1 MQKKIVLTKSGIEI
15 GEVSAASY
23 SDKLSGEMTL
33 SFQTRSEK
41 ILSAKVGDRLTFN
54 EQIFR
59 IVSVNRGIYDGAF
72 LGSVS
77 AEHITFTLA
86 DEEYDF
92 DEFIFSGTASGA
104 LSKILEGTEF
114 AGTVELEINLAVEF
128 NRKNTISRRT
138 LLNDLCGKINGEI
151 IYDGAKIQ
159 IVSHRGRRERYTI
172 NKEFSVADFNIT
184 ENEEGVSYELTT
196 DKAYGLEVGDEVRVS
211 LGKPFEIETNTRIIG
226 ISYNPYYRREVIVV
240 MGDYQRD
247 IVDEII
253 DEREEADDL
262 RESLNDYVNKTE
274 LDDKVAS
281 SVDTYIN
288 SEDGKSS
295 LVHSLTGEFI
305 SSDDADG
312 YVKTTELSAEIGAYI
327 DSAAGTAKIVQNLTG
342 SFVKSD
348 ELGNYVEKTE
358 LSAEIG
364 AYIDTTSGTAK
375 IVSAVSGTYQKKS
388 DMSSYVEKTS
398 LSSEIGQYIDS
409 VSGKAKIVS
418 AVSGTYQTISGMS
431 EYATVKTTAS
441 IEQSISDVEASI
453 TLSSTYTKNTI
464 GTNVYALLQLVSN
477 ANSSSIKIKADK
489 IDFTG
494 FTTFLRASDLGS
506 SGTTTIDGAR
516 ITTGTISAD
525 RIDVDDLA
533 VKTIYGTGTYSSSK
547 LLYSDA
553 NNLYMGGTSLASSK
567 VSNIYMYSLNDI
579 EIYAGYHIYLSGNGS
594 RAIEIYT
601 SGFSGYIKPT
611 INGGVDLGQSSYRW
625 GALYVE
631 NGKLGNSNY
640 NISFDGYGSLI
651 PSTTSTLSGY
661 FEIGSS
667 SKPFSKLY
675 VKELYINGTKFES
688 GGSSTSFA
696 GKAVTMGGSSS
707 YYIQAT
713 TSRQLCPN
721 TSSTYNEFY
730 LGTSSYYWHYAYIGS
745 TAAYIGNSTSSKL
758 GFFGTTPAAR
768 QTVSSSATVETLI
781 KALKAY
787 GLIG

>member
-1 MQKKIVLTKSGIEI
+1 MQEDIVMKSGERITEVI
-15 GEVSAASY
+15 AATLTDRLGGE
-23 SDKLSGEMTL
+23 L
-33 SFQTRSEK
+33 
-41 ILSAKVGDRLTFN
+41 ILDFRTAMKRHTAPKVGDRLTFLS
-54 EQIFR
+54 QVFTI
-59 IVSVNRGIYDGAF
+59 SAVNRTISNGAF
-72 LGSVS
+72 LMDIS
-77 AEHITFTLA
+77 AEQASFSLA
-86 DEEYDF
+86 DEEF
-92 DEFIFSGTASGA
+92 DLEGFIYSGSASGA
-104 LSKILEGTEF
+104 LSRILSGTEF
-114 AGTVELEINLAVEF
+114 TGTVDSAVDSSVVFEREGTV
-128 NRKNTISRRT
+128 NRRT
-138 LLNDLCGKINGEI
+138 LLNDLCGMVGGELV
-151 IYDGAKIQ
+151 YDGYGIRIAA
-159 IVSHRGRRERYTI
+159 HRGSTSRYVINREYAVSD
-172 NKEFSVADFNIT
+172 FSVSERGD
-184 ENEEGVSYELTT
+184 GVSYEMVT
-196 DKAYGLEVGDEVRVS
+196 DRLGNISVGDDVTISLTEPFSVQADVRV
-211 LGKPFEIETNTRIIG
+211 IG
-226 ISYNPYYRREVIVV
+226 IRYNPFYRKSVVIE
-240 MGDYQRD
+240 MGDYRPD
-247 IVDEII
+247 ITDEMV
-253 DEREEADDL
+253 DEREEAENIRD
-262 RESLNDYVNKTE
+262 SLKDYVTNDV
-274 LDDKVAS
+274 LGDKVSS

-288 SEDGKSS
+288 SEGGRAS
-295 LVHSLTGEFI
+295 LIHSLKGEYVTTDEATGFVER
-305 SSDDADG
+305 
-312 YVKTTELSAEIGAYI
+312 TELSAEIGAYI

-553 NNLYMGGTSLASSK
+553 NNLYMGGTSIASSK

-579 EIYAGYHIYLSGNGS
+579 EIYAGNYIYLSGKGS

-601 SGFSGYIKPT
+601 SGSWGYIMPI

-631 NGKLGNSNY
+631 NGKLGDSTH
-640 NISFDGYGSLI
+640 NISFDKYGSLI

>member
-1 MQKKIVLTKSGIEI
+1 MQEDIVMT
-15 GEVSAASY
+15 
-23 SDKLSGEMTL
+23 SGERITEVIAATL
-33 SFQTRSEK
+33 TDRLGGELVLDFRTAMKRHT
-41 ILSAKVGDRLTFN
+41 APKVGDRLTFLS
-54 EQIFR
+54 QVFTITA
-59 IVSVNRGIYDGAF
+59 VNRTISNGAF
-72 LGSVS
+72 LMDIS
-77 AEHITFTLA
+77 AEQASFSLA
-86 DEEYDF
+86 DEEF
-92 DEFIFSGTASGA
+92 DLEGFNYSGSASGA
-104 LSKILEGTEF
+104 LSRILSETEFTGAVDSAVNNSVVFEREGT
-114 AGTVELEINLAVEF
+114 VN
-128 NRKNTISRRT
+128 RRT
-138 LLNDLCGKINGEI
+138 LLNDLCGMVGGELV
-151 IYDGAKIQ
+151 YDGYGIRIAA
-159 IVSHRGRRERYTI
+159 HRGSTSRYVINREYAVSD
-172 NKEFSVADFNIT
+172 FSVSERGD
-184 ENEEGVSYELTT
+184 GVSYEMVT
-196 DKAYGLEVGDEVRVS
+196 DRLGGISVGDDVTISLTEPFSVQADVRV
-211 LGKPFEIETNTRIIG
+211 IG
-226 ISYNPYYRREVIVV
+226 IRYNPFYRKSVVIE
-240 MGDYQRD
+240 MGDYRPD
-247 IVDEII
+247 ITDEMVD
-253 DEREEADDL
+253 DREEAENIRD
-262 RESLNDYVNKTE
+262 SLKDYVTNDV
-274 LDDKVAS
+274 LGDKVSS

-288 SEDGKSS
+288 SEGGRAS
-295 LVHSLTGEFI
+295 LIHSLKGEYVTTDEATGFVER
-305 SSDDADG
+305 
-312 YVKTTELSAEIGAYI
+312 TELSAEIGAYI

-453 TLSSTYTKNTI
+453 TLSSTYTQNTI

-601 SGFSGYIKPT
+601 SGSSGYIKPT

>member
-1 MQKKIVLTKSGIEI
+1 MQEDIVMT
-15 GEVSAASY
+15 
-23 SDKLSGEMTL
+23 SGERITEVIAATL
-33 SFQTRSEK
+33 TDRLGGEL
-41 ILSAKVGDRLTFN
+41 ILDFRTAMKRHTAPKVGDRLTFLS
-54 EQIFR
+54 QVFTITA
-59 IVSVNRGIYDGAF
+59 VNRTISNGAF
-72 LGSVS
+72 LMDIS
-77 AEHITFTLA
+77 AEQASFSLA
-86 DEEYDF
+86 DEEF
-92 DEFIFSGTASGA
+92 DLEGFNYSGSASGA
-104 LSKILEGTEF
+104 LSRILSGTEF
-114 AGTVELEINLAVEF
+114 TGDVDNAVNNSVVFEREGTVN
-128 NRKNTISRRT
+128 RRT
-138 LLNDLCGKINGEI
+138 LLNDLCGMVGGELV
-151 IYDGAKIQ
+151 YDGDGIRIAA
-159 IVSHRGRRERYTI
+159 HRGSTNRYIINREYAVSD
-172 NKEFSVADFNIT
+172 FSVSERGD
-184 ENEEGVSYELTT
+184 GVSYEMVT
-196 DKAYGLEVGDEVRVS
+196 DRLGNISVGDDVTISLTEPFSVQADVRV
-211 LGKPFEIETNTRIIG
+211 IG
-226 ISYNPYYRREVIVV
+226 IRYNPFYRKSVVIE
-240 MGDYQRD
+240 MGDYRPD
-247 IVDEII
+247 ITDEMVD
-253 DEREEADDL
+253 DREEAENIRD
-262 RESLNDYVNKTE
+262 SLKDYVTNDV
-274 LDDKVAS
+274 LGDKVSS

-288 SEDGKSS
+288 SEGGRAS
-295 LVHSLTGEFI
+295 LIHSLKGEYVTTDEATGFVER
-305 SSDDADG
+305 
-312 YVKTTELSAEIGAYI
+312 TELSAEIGAYI

-453 TLSSTYTKNTI
+453 TLSSTYTQNTI

-601 SGFSGYIKPT
+601 SGSSGYIKPT

-631 NGKLGNSNY
+631 NGKLGGSNH
-640 NISFDGYGSLI
+640 NISFDKYGSLI
-651 PSTTSTLSGY
+651 PSTTSTLAGY

-696 GKAVTMGGSSS
+696 GKAVTMGGSSY

-768 QTVSSSATVETLI
+768 QTVSTSATVETLI

>member
-1 MQKKIVLTKSGIEI
+1 MQEDIVMKSGERITEVI
-15 GEVSAASY
+15 AATLTDRLGGE
-23 SDKLSGEMTL
+23 L
-33 SFQTRSEK
+33 
-41 ILSAKVGDRLTFN
+41 ILDFRTAMKRHTAPKVGDRLTFLS
-54 EQIFR
+54 QVFTITA
-59 IVSVNRGIYDGAF
+59 VNRTISNGAF
-72 LGSVS
+72 LMDIS
-77 AEHITFTLA
+77 AEQASFSLA
-86 DEEYDF
+86 DEEF
-92 DEFIFSGTASGA
+92 DLEGFNYSGSASGA
-104 LSKILEGTEF
+104 LSRILSGTEF
-114 AGTVELEINLAVEF
+114 TGDVDNAVNNSVVFEREGTVN
-128 NRKNTISRRT
+128 RRT
-138 LLNDLCGKINGEI
+138 LLNDLCGMVGGELV
-151 IYDGAKIQ
+151 YDGYGIRIAA
-159 IVSHRGRRERYTI
+159 HRGSTSRYVINREYAVSD
-172 NKEFSVADFNIT
+172 FSVSERGD
-184 ENEEGVSYELTT
+184 GVSYEMVT
-196 DKAYGLEVGDEVRVS
+196 DRLGNISVGDDVTISLTEPFSVQADVRV
-211 LGKPFEIETNTRIIG
+211 IG
-226 ISYNPYYRREVIVV
+226 IRYNPFYRKSVVIE
-240 MGDYQRD
+240 MGDYRPD
-247 IVDEII
+247 ITDEMVD
-253 DEREEADDL
+253 DREEAENIRD
-262 RESLNDYVNKTE
+262 SLKDYVTNDV
-274 LDDKVAS
+274 LGDKVSS

-288 SEDGKSS
+288 SEGGRAS
-295 LVHSLTGEFI
+295 LIHSLKGEYVTTDEATGFVER
-305 SSDDADG
+305 
-312 YVKTTELSAEIGAYI
+312 TELSAEIGAYI

-553 NNLYMGGTSLASSK
+553 NNLYMGGTSVASSK

-579 EIYAGYHIYLSGNGS
+579 EIYAGDHIYLSGKGS

-601 SGFSGYIKPT
+601 SGAWGYIKPT
-611 INGGVDLGQSSYRW
+611 INGGVDLGESSYRW

-631 NGKLGNSNY
+631 NGKLGDSIH
-640 NISFDGYGSLI
+640 NISFDKYGSLI